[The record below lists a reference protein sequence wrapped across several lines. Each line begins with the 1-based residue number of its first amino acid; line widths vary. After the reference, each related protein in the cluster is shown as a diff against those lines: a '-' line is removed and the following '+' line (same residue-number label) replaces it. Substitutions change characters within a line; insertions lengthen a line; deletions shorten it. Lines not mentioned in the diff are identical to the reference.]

1 MNIKIMKHFAR
12 SKQRAAL
19 KKLFSLPPHLTP
31 SQIKPYY
38 VSGTKIFLRR
48 YKELYRHL
56 LSKCFKNAVL
66 GRQEMVQYKYFFLT
80 PNKNMFAENL

>member
-19 KKLFSLPPHLTP
+19 KKLFSLPPHLIP

-48 YKELYRHL
+48 YKEIYRHL
-56 LSKCFKNAVL
+56 LSKCSSWASRNGAV
-66 GRQEMVQYKYFFLT
+66 QIFFSDT
-80 PNKNMFAENL
+80 KKKHVC

>member
-1 MNIKIMKHFAR
+1 MKIKIMKHFAR

-48 YKELYRHL
+48 YKEI
-56 LSKCFKNAVL
+56 
-66 GRQEMVQYKYFFLT
+66 
-80 PNKNMFAENL
+80 